1 VGRWHIY
8 FSFAFPKLIPSPFH
22 SINNLLLSLW
32 MERCYYDKKGIQP
45 LMLWWCILIC
55 IPFYYRFSFQ
65 SMIIALF
72 QIGFPGCIAWGHH
85 TSIVGFDIDTK
96 SHYTPSTTITA
107 IPTGIKILNWFSSI
121 WSSCIH
127 WITPIY
133 FIVGFPFSSSFGGV
147 TGIIC
152 ANRMIDTPPH
162 DTYFVVGHSHYASP
176 PGAVH
181 TFFAAFYNYTPYF
194 TSYNEFYG
202 RLHFISSFISSSVL
216 SPPLHQL
223 GVNGFPRRTFDY
235 PVTYLRYQVL
245 SAAFVLFG

>member
-1 VGRWHIY
+1 MKYSQCSISGR
-8 FSFAFPKLIPSPFH
+8 
-22 SINNLLLSLW
+22 
-32 MERCYYDKKGIQP
+32 D
-45 LMLWWCILIC
+45 
-55 IPFYYRFSFQ
+55 

-162 DTYFVVGHSHYASP
+162 DTYFVVGHSHYASS

-216 SPPLHQL
+216 SPPMHQL

-235 PVTYLRYQVL
+235 PVTYLRYQWVGALGMMGIVVSMMLFLISLFWFQRLIFRFSLCYRSNVL
-245 SAAFVLFG
+245 